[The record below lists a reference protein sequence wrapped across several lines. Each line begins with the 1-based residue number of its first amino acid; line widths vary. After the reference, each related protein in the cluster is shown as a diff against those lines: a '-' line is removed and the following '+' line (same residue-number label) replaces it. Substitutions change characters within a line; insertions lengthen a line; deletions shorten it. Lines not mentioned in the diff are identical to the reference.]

1 MIILGSTSE
10 VAQAFVEKVL
20 TAGEKFP
27 KIYLVTSS
35 RETTE
40 RFAQHIDVKFLQPSE
55 IIELDLTQEI
65 NYSVFENVDSDLL
78 FCATGYLG
86 LGTEDGLYDDKN
98 TEKIIDINYA
108 KLVPVINYFAK
119 KMESKRSGNIIGLS
133 SVAGD
138 RGRQSNFIYGS
149 AKAAFTAYLSGLR
162 NYLFSKKVHVMT
174 VKPGFMETKMTEG
187 LPLNLKLTA
196 TPKQAAECIYK
207 AYKKQK
213 NIVYV
218 LPIWRLIMLIIIH
231 IPEFIFKKLKL

>member
-1 MIILGSTSE
+1 MDYQDKNFSRL
-10 VAQAFVEKVL
+10 VKVF
-20 TAGEKFP
+20 GECPEDGCIQQKP
-27 KIYLVTSS
+27 NGKWGVISN
-35 RETTE
+35 
-40 RFAQHIDVKFLQPSE
+40 K
-55 IIELDLTQEI
+55 
-65 NYSVFENVDSDLL
+65 
-78 FCATGYLG
+78 TGYLG

-119 KMESKRSGNIIGLS
+119 KMESKRSGNIIALS

-162 NYLFSKKVHVMT
+162 NYLFPQKVHVMT

-187 LPLNLKLTA
+187 LPLNPKLTA

>member
-55 IIELDLTQEI
+55 IVELDLTQEI

-86 LGTEDGLYDDKN
+86 LGTEEGLYDDKN

-119 KMESKRSGNIIGLS
+119 KMESKRSGNIIALS

-187 LPLNLKLTA
+187 LPLNPKLTA